1 VVFYLIVYAF
11 MNLGAFAVVIAVARK
26 TRSGQISS
34 YGGLFSYS
42 PGLATLMTIFLASL
56 AGVPPFAG
64 FWAKFNVFRAM
75 LDAGGW
81 AAASLAVVGAVNSVI
96 AVGYYM
102 GVLREM
108 WMRPVPD
115 GDTTM
120 ITPPA
125 PIWAAL
131 GITAAATLLLGIFPG
146 LVLRFGDLQD
156 LTGALG
162 G

>member
-1 VVFYLIVYAF
+1 
-11 MNLGAFAVVIAVARK
+11 
-26 TRSGQISS
+26 
-34 YGGLFSYS
+34 
-42 PGLATLMTIFLASL
+42 
-56 AGVPPFAG
+56 
-64 FWAKFNVFRAM
+64 M

-81 AAASLAVVGAVNSVI
+81 AAALLAVVGAVNSVI

-115 GDTTM
+115 GDTTV

-125 PIWAAL
+125 PIWAAI
-131 GITAAATLLLGIFPG
+131 GITAAATLVLGVFPG

-162 G
+162 R

>member
-1 VVFYLIVYAF
+1 
-11 MNLGAFAVVIAVARK
+11 
-26 TRSGQISS
+26 
-34 YGGLFSYS
+34 
-42 PGLATLMTIFLASL
+42 MTIFLASL
-56 AGVPPFAG
+56 AGVPPFGG

-81 AAASLAVVGAVNSVI
+81 AAALLAVVGAVNSVI

-115 GDTTM
+115 GDTTV

-125 PIWAAL
+125 PIWAAI
-131 GITAAATLLLGIFPG
+131 GITAAATLVLGVFPG